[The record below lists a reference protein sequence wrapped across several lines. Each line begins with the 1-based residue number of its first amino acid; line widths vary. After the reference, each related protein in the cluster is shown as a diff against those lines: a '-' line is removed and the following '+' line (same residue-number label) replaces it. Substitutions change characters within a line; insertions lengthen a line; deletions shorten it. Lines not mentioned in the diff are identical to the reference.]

1 MRDIFICEIIGQ
13 AAEKMGSAI
22 MRGLSGP
29 DLSDEDLA
37 EVAARQN
44 AIDNQA
50 SAYSRGGA

>member
-13 AAEKMGSAI
+13 AAEKKGSAI

-29 DLSDEDLA
+29 DLSDEELA

-50 SAYSRGGA
+50 SAYSRG